1 MKNTLLKTLILT
13 LFSTTLIKAQ
23 YRIELTIKGLDQKDK
38 CYLVHAYRD
47 DKTYIFKDTADVL
60 ADGKIIFEGK
70 ENLPQGLYSL
80 AKGQTKMFDFILAD
94 QKFSIETDT
103 VDIINHM
110 KITGSKE
117 ASDFAEFIKERIK
130 IMKSSDKT
138 NPQSQQETYQKID
151 KLTKDYVK
159 NHVGQFS
166 GNFMKATLNI
176 DLPEMPK
183 NATMK
188 DTIYIN
194 NYYFRHYFDN
204 IDLTDDRL
212 IRTPIID
219 NALQYYIDNI
229 SYSEP
234 DTIIKYVDEVLA
246 KTKPNSDFRKVII
259 MKFGQA
265 FISHNLLGRDKVYV
279 HIAEKYIIGEPNQ
292 FDSTTVKINVGF
304 VNAMKPLLIGNTI
317 PNAYLTDTL
326 DRFVPLHSVNSKY
339 TLFVIYDPKCGHCQ
353 DYTKTLVADYEKLK
367 AKGIT
372 IYMACHERNKDEW
385 KKFIKEYKTERF
397 INVFDSQ
404 TITDFTKLYNSTS
417 LPVAF
422 LLDKNKKILS
432 NKRLNNSSLERMVEM
447 NDKLK
452 LD

>member
-1 MKNTLLKTLILT
+1 MKNTLFKTVILTFFSTLIL
-13 LFSTTLIKAQ
+13 KAQ
-23 YRIELTIKGLDQKDK
+23 YRIELNIRYLGSKDK

-47 DKTYIFKDTADVL
+47 EKTYIFKDTADVK
-60 ADGKIIFEGK
+60 DGKIIFEGK
-70 ENLPQGLYSL
+70 DNLPQGLYSL
-80 AKGQTKMFDFILAD
+80 AKGQSKMFDFVLVD

-103 VDIINHM
+103 LDIINNM
-110 KITGSKE
+110 KIFGSKE
-117 ASDFAEFIKERIK
+117 SSDFAEFVKERIK
-130 IMKSSDKT
+130 IMKAMDRT
-138 NPQSQQETYQKID
+138 NPNSQQEAYQKVD
-151 KLTKDYVK
+151 KLTKDFVK
-159 NHVGQFS
+159 NHSGQFS
-166 GNFMKATLNI
+166 GNFMKATISI
-176 DLPEMPK
+176 DLPQMPP
-183 NATMK
+183 NPTRK
-188 DTIYIN
+188 DTLFVN
-194 NYYFRHYFDN
+194 NYYFKHYFDN
-204 IDLTDDRL
+204 IDLADDRL
-212 IRTPIID
+212 IKTPIID
-219 NALQYYIDNI
+219 GALDYYIENV

-234 DTIIKYVDEVLA
+234 DTIIKYVDEILA

-265 FISHNLLGRDKVYV
+265 FIAPKLLERDKVYI

-292 FDSTTVKINVGF
+292 FDSTTVKTNVNF
-304 VNAMKPLLIGNTI
+304 VKSMKPLLIGNII

-326 DRFVPLHSVNSKY
+326 DKYVPLHSVNSKY

-353 DYTKTLVADYEKLK
+353 DYTKTLVQNFDKLK

-372 IYMACHERNKDEW
+372 IYMACHERNKEEW
-385 KKFIKEYKTERF
+385 KKFIKEYKTEGF

-432 NKRLNNSSLERMVEM
+432 NKRLEIEGLERMVEM